1 MRNNRPPMPMQA
13 QPALDRIPATAPAH
27 GVRGTMPEQ
36 AKQGRRPFK
45 KGGSPKGRGC
55 GIAKKGTRK
64 AKVY

>member
-1 MRNNRPPMPMQA
+1 
-13 QPALDRIPATAPAH
+13 
-27 GVRGTMPEQ
+27 MPEQ
-36 AKQGRRPFK
+36 AKAGPARRPFK